1 MLDICSILVIYDFN
15 NVPKNAKGSKML
27 KWMMTLL
34 TGLLMTVVAPAQA
47 STYVLVH
54 GAWGGGNGYDGTA
67 KALRVAGHK
76 VYVVALKGL
85 GSRAKE
91 IAPDITL
98 STHVADVLAVIDHNK
113 LKNIIL
119 VGHSYGGMII
129 TQVAA
134 KRGAKIASIVYIDAF
149 LPKDGEA
156 LWDIATD
163 WERAHYINAQ
173 RDKPGLV
180 APFPGAPSHL
190 TRHPLLTLLEP
201 VHLNGDE
208 KLIKHHTYI
217 YATRGAPK
225 TFGKFYDAAKAD
237 PAWQTFALDSG
248 HGVMQDQPDA
258 LNAILLDQAKIK

>member
-1 MLDICSILVIYDFN
+1 MVIIRVNHSPSF
-15 NVPKNAKGSKML
+15 KKALMML
-27 KWMMTLL
+27 KWLIALVTSLIMTIA
-34 TGLLMTVVAPAQA
+34 TPAQA

-113 LKNIIL
+113 LNNIIL

-173 RDKPGLV
+173 RDMPGLV
-180 APFPGAPSHL
+180 APFPGAPAHL
-190 TRHPLLTLLEP
+190 TRHPLLTLIEP
-201 VHLNGDE
+201 VHLSGDE
-208 KLIKHHTYI
+208 KQIKHHIYI

-225 TFGKFYDAAKAD
+225 TFGKFYDATKAD

-258 LNAILLDQAKIK
+258 LNAILLDQAKIN